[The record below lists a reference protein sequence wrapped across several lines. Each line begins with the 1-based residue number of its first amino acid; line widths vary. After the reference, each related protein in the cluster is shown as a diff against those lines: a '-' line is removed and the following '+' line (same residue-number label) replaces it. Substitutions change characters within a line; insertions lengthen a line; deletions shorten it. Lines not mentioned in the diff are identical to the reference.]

1 MIGMTFKVVC
11 TLNEIPEDKGLKVQD
26 GETSVAVFK
35 IDRNVFA
42 TQDLCSHGLWS
53 LSEIGYLEG
62 DQVVCTL
69 HMGKFCVH
77 SGKVK
82 SLPPNRPL
90 KKYPVRVEGE
100 DVYVAFD
107 EGYIAE

>member
-1 MIGMTFKVVC
+1 MAFTKVC
-11 TLNEIPEDKGLKVQD
+11 TLKDIPEDKGLKVED
-26 GETSVAVFK
+26 GETSAAVFK
-35 IDRNVFA
+35 VEGKVFA

-62 DQVVCTL
+62 DQVVCSL
-69 HMGKFCVH
+69 HMGKFCVR

-82 SLPPNRPL
+82 SLPPHQQL
-90 KKYPVRVEGE
+90 KKFPARVEGE

>member
-1 MIGMTFKVVC
+1 MAFTKVC
-11 TLNEIPEDKGLKVQD
+11 TLQNIPENKGLKVEN
-26 GETSVAVFK
+26 GEASVAVFK
-35 IDRNVFA
+35 VNGKVFA
-42 TQDLCSHGLWS
+42 IQDLCSHGLWS

-62 DQVVCTL
+62 DAVVCPL

-77 SGKVK
+77 TGKVT

-90 KKYPVRVEGE
+90 KKYPALVEGE

>member
-1 MIGMTFKVVC
+1 MAFAKVC
-11 TLNEIPEDKGLKVQD
+11 TLQDIPEDKGLKVGD
-26 GETSVAVFK
+26 GKTSVAIFK
-35 IDRNVFA
+35 VDGNVFA

-62 DQVVCTL
+62 DQVVCSL

-82 SLPPNRPL
+82 SLPPHRPL
-90 KKYPVRVEGE
+90 KKFPARVEGE